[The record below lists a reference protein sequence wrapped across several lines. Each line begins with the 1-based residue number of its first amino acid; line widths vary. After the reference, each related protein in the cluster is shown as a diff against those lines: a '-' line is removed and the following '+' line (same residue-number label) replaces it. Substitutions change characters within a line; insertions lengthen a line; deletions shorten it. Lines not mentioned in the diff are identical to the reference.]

1 MDHSAPAALRAIRV
15 INLLAAHPARSFTL
29 SELAQRLDINR
40 ASALR
45 VLRQLTAAGF
55 LERHPRHLT
64 YSLGMTLV
72 AIGQAAAVR
81 HPAVRAAQREMESFA
96 DEFGVQCNAVVV
108 DDAGSLVVAEAGHG
122 ALTVGTRLPRMPA
135 IGLVHWA
142 FANAAERREFVA
154 SASLGARRTSF
165 LDVALDT
172 IRTRGFA
179 IALRGPARDRMSEL
193 LAVLVERPDDPKALG
208 AMRALWKDAEDGELQ
223 LIEFEPKRNYR
234 VAHIAAPVFGADGEV
249 LLEVVA
255 RRLPEGLSGR
265 RIAELAERLRGAC
278 GVATRAVRG
287 RVPERAARRPL
298 TKRRARA

>member
-1 MDHSAPAALRAIRV
+1 MDPSAPAALRAIRV

-45 VLRQLTAAGF
+45 VLRELTSAGF

-81 HPAVRAAQREMESFA
+81 HPAVRAAQREMEAFA
-96 DEFGVQCNAVVV
+96 DEFGVQCNAVAV
-108 DDAGSLVVAEAGHG
+108 DEAGTLVVAEAGHG
-122 ALTVGTRLPRMPA
+122 ALTVGMRLPRMPA

-142 FANAAERREFVA
+142 HADSARRSEFVD
-154 SASLGARRTSF
+154 SAPLGPRRARF
-165 LDVALDT
+165 LHRALDAV
-172 IRTRGFA
+172 RSRGFA
-179 IALRGPARDRMSEL
+179 VALRGPARERMSEL
-193 LAVLVERPDDPKALG
+193 LAQLVERPDDPTALG
-208 AMRALWKDAEDGELQ
+208 AMRALWKAAEEDELQ
-223 LIEFEPKRNYR
+223 LIVIEAKRSYR
-234 VAHIAAPVFGADGEV
+234 VAHIAAPVFGPDGEV

-255 RRLPEGLSGR
+255 RRLPESLSGR

-287 RVPERAARRPL
+287 RVPERGAARPL
-298 TKRRARA
+298 TSRRARA